1 MTGDTTSER
10 DGSKDDVVTLAHGAG
25 SGAMRSLLQDLV
37 VPRFAGNGQGEVD
50 GTASGGGPE
59 TQAAG
64 DRDIGLSQ
72 LDDGAVHSVGEDASL
87 VVTTDSHVVTPRFFP
102 GGDIG
107 RLAVA
112 GTVNDLAVM
121 GATEP
126 VTLTCSL
133 VLEEGT
139 PTADVERVI
148 ESMAATAEDAGTG
161 ISTGDTKVMGNGEV
175 DGIVVNTAGVAYVD
189 RETPVSDAGLEP
201 GNVIV
206 VSGALG
212 DHGIALLSAREGF
225 DFTGDLASDVAP
237 VNDIVRAAMEAGT
250 ITAMKDPT
258 RGGFANAANEMAEK
272 GDVGIELDEQAIPV
286 SGATASAGEV
296 LGIDPLAVANEGKV
310 VFGVD
315 SEDADAVLDAI
326 RGCPGGEN
334 AEIVGHAVE
343 DHVGRVVVDTGFG
356 RRYLTEPDGEALPR
370 IC

>member
-1 MTGDTTSER
+1 MTGHTPPESAESE
-10 DGSKDDVVTLAHGAG
+10 DVVTLAHGAG
-25 SGAMRSLLQDLV
+25 GGAMRSLLQELV
-37 VPRFAGNGQGEVD
+37 VPRFAGYGEDPGTTGAGGAVNAREAGEGEV
-50 GTASGGGPE
+50 GLPE
-59 TQAAG
+59 
-64 DRDIGLSQ
+64 
-72 LDDGAVHSVGEDASL
+72 LDDGAVHPVNEAGSL

-126 VTLTCSL
+126 VALTCSL

-139 PTADVERVI
+139 PTADVERVV
-148 ESMAATAEDAGTG
+148 ESMAETAAEAGTT

-175 DGIVVNTAGVAYVD
+175 DGIVVNTAGVAYVGRD
-189 RETPVSDAGLEP
+189 TAVSDAGLEP
-201 GNVIV
+201 GDAII
-206 VSGALG
+206 VSGELG

-225 DFTGDLASDVAP
+225 DFTGDLRSDVAP
-237 VNDIVRAAMEAGT
+237 VNDIVSAAMDAGR
-250 ITAMKDPT
+250 ISAMKDPT
-258 RGGFANAANEMAEK
+258 RGGFANAATEMAEK

-296 LGIDPLAVANEGKV
+296 LGIDPLSVANEGKV

-315 SEDADAVLDAI
+315 AEDAESVLEAV
-326 RGCPGGEN
+326 RGCTGGED

-343 DHVGRVVVDTGFG
+343 EHAGRVVLDTGFG
-356 RRYLTEPDGEALPR
+356 RRYLTEPEGEALPR

>member
-1 MTGDTTSER
+1 MTGDTTTDTDENPEEF
-10 DGSKDDVVTLAHGAG
+10 VTLAHGAG
-25 SGAMRSLLQDLV
+25 GGAMRSLLQDLV
-37 VPRFAGNGQGEVD
+37 VPRFLGNGD
-50 GTASGGGPE
+50 GTEAMAASDGDGP
-59 TQAAG
+59 AV
-64 DRDIGLSQ
+64 DVGLPQ
-72 LDDGAVHSVGEDASL
+72 LDDGAVHPVGEGGAL

-126 VTLTCSL
+126 TALTCSL

-139 PTADVERVI
+139 PKKDVKRVI
-148 ESMAATAEDAGTG
+148 ESMAATAVEAGTA

-175 DGIVVNTAGVAYVD
+175 DGIVINTAGVAYVD
-189 RETPVSDAGLEP
+189 REVTVSDAGLEP
-201 GNVIV
+201 GDALI
-206 VSGALG
+206 VSGEMG

-225 DFTGDLASDVAP
+225 DFTGDLESDVAP
-237 VNDIVRAAMEAGT
+237 VNELVRSAMAAGT

-258 RGGFANAANEMAEK
+258 RGGLANALNEMAEK
-272 GDVGIELDEQAIPV
+272 ADVGIDLDEQSIPL

-310 VFGVD
+310 VLGVD
-315 SEDADAVLDAI
+315 PDDAEAVLETIQA
-326 RGCPGGEN
+326 CSGGET
-334 AEIVGHAVE
+334 ADIVGHATE
-343 DHVGRVVVDTGFG
+343 EHAGRVVVDTGFG
-356 RRYLTEPDGEALPR
+356 RRYLSEPEGEALPR